1 MDKEEKFQQRIMENG
16 WWIRAATKVMK
27 ILCIILV
34 VCMLV
39 STVSSFFFSAVW
51 IFCYDSPGEKSGW
64 VRYILEKGSKGDYN
78 TSLAGLFVSALSAFV
93 YLVMSILAYR
103 FFKHIETQRTPI
115 TDSAIAKLRRTGI
128 WIILL
133 QALLLGDSFA
143 MKLLLEYQRK

>member
-1 MDKEEKFQQRIMENG
+1 MVD
-16 WWIRAATKVMK
+16 
-27 ILCIILV
+27 
-34 VCMLV
+34 
-39 STVSSFFFSAVW
+39 SSRDQSYEDTLHNFGGMYAGQHSQFFLFSAVW